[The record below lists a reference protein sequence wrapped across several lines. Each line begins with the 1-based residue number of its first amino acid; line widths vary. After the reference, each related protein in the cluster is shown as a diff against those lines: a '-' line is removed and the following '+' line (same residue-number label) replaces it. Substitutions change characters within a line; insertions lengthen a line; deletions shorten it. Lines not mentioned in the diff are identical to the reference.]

1 MNRNACMCVAVLAVA
16 LVYCVMV
23 QVRLGDDTGDALVGY
38 FGAILL
44 VGGVGT
50 VVFLCHRILREME
63 GKNLELE
70 QWIERRTADLH
81 AAREATE
88 TANRE
93 KVERKKQVLVKQDE
107 PLQEVVAPRP
117 APEPKPSES
126 WTWTKERTV
135 PSKTEAGQIVV
146 EEVLQVLED
155 LKWPRHQVFRIHLA
169 MGEAMANAIKH
180 GNQADPGKQVHVQS
194 KISESLLRIQIADE
208 GPGFDPATLPDPT
221 APENLEA
228 TTGRGIMVMRN
239 YMDRVE
245 FSEKGN
251 LVLLE
256 TNRGEDGKDD

>member
-1 MNRNACMCVAVLAVA
+1 MNRNACVYVAVLAVA
-16 LVYCVMV
+16 LVYCVIV
-23 QVRLGDDTGDALVGY
+23 QARLGGDTGDALLGY
-38 FGAILL
+38 FGAMLL

-50 VVFLCHRILREME
+50 VMFLSQRTLRELE
-63 GKNLELE
+63 EKNLELE

-88 TANRE
+88 NANRE
-93 KVERKKQVLVKQDE
+93 KVERKKQVLVKQDGPVE
-107 PLQEVVAPRP
+107 EVVAPAP
-117 APEPKPSES
+117 APQRDPSES
-126 WTWTKERTV
+126 WTWTKERTI
-135 PSKTEAGQIVV
+135 PSKTETGQIVV

-155 LKWPRHQVFRIHLA
+155 FKWPRHQVFGIHLA

-180 GNQADPGKQVHVQS
+180 GNQADPQKQVHVQS
-194 KISESLLRIQIADE
+194 KISENLLRIQITDE

-228 TTGRGIMVMRN
+228 TAGRGIMVMRN

-256 TNRGEDGKDD
+256 TNRGEDEKDD